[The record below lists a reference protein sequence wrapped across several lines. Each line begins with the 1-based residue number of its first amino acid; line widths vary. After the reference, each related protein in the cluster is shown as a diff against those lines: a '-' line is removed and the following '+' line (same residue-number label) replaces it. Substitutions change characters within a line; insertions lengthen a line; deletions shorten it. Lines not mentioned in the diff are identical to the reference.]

1 VAASELPG
9 EVGLQSRLQTVFV
22 NHANRLKAELQTP
35 AFEFHVSIKEV
46 KMKRR
51 AFNTRLFFIVFCVAL
66 AAAMAARGQRK
77 QSETPPVADYTM
89 SGPYTHKNLTIFLL
103 HGAGQSQSRA
113 PLTLQEAMKRKLVVV
128 RETGDVNRLTIQN
141 RSNQDVF
148 VQAGDI
154 VKGGQQDRVLALDL
168 IVPPKSGRI
177 PIDAFCVEQGR
188 WSRRGNEAVT
198 AFSASDN
205 GLASKDLKIAAKARK
220 SQGDVWANVGKAQKK
235 LAENMVVARGVPGGV
250 AAGRGGGVGGGSF
263 RIGGGP
269 TTGSDS
275 NAGAAPQA
283 SFSPPI
289 NQARLPIN
297 QATLGEVPAIR
308 QPSYATPLASVADRA
323 SPSSLQLTLEN
334 KLVKDTA
341 NDYIKNLS
349 SIINGKRDVIGFVF
363 AINGQINSA
372 DVYSSNALFAKLW
385 PKMLEAS
392 AIEAIAELKAED
404 KFQPV
409 EAGAVKSFLR
419 ESQAGKAETKRVTA
433 RTSVVKCETEKNL
446 FFESR
451 DHGQNRKWVHRNYI
465 TK

>member
-1 VAASELPG
+1 
-9 EVGLQSRLQTVFV
+9 
-22 NHANRLKAELQTP
+22 
-35 AFEFHVSIKEV
+35 
-46 KMKRR
+46 MKRR
-51 AFNTRLFFIVFCVAL
+51 AFTTGLFLIVFCVAL
-66 AAAMAARGQRK
+66 VAAIAARVQRK
-77 QSETPPVADYTM
+77 QSQAPAVGDYTV

-103 HGAGQSQSRA
+103 HGAGASQGRT

-128 RETGDVNRLTIQN
+128 RETGDVNRLSIQN
-141 RSNQDVF
+141 KSNQDVF

-188 WSRRGNEAVT
+188 WSRRGNEAVA

-205 GLASKDLKIAAKARK
+205 ALASKDLKIAANARR
-220 SQGDVWANVGKAQKK
+220 SQGDVWANVSKTQEK
-235 LAENMVVARGVPGGV
+235 LAMNMTVTTSATPAPGRARRRVGSGGGSGHGTGIG
-250 AAGRGGGVGGGSF
+250 AGRGSSYGGGSF
-263 RIGGGP
+263 QVGGGP
-269 TTGSDS
+269 STGS
-275 NAGAAPQA
+275 G
-283 SFSPPI
+283 PI
-289 NQARLPIN
+289 GGL
-297 QATLGEVPAIR
+297 T
-308 QPSYATPLASVADRA
+308 SVTDHA

-341 NDYIKNLS
+341 NDYVKNLS
-349 SIINGKRDVIGFVF
+349 SIINGKRDVVGFVF
-363 AINGQINSA
+363 AINGQINCA

-392 AIEAIAELKAED
+392 AIEAIAELKDEE
-404 KFQPV
+404 KPQPV
-409 EAGAVKSFLR
+409 DANAVKSFLR

-433 RTSVVKCETEKNL
+433 RTSVVKSETEKNL

-451 DHGQNRKWVHRNYI
+451 DHAKKGKWVHRNYI

>member
-1 VAASELPG
+1 MKGRTFTA
-9 EVGLQSRLQTVFV
+9 GLFL
-22 NHANRLKAELQTP
+22 
-35 AFEFHVSIKEV
+35 
-46 KMKRR
+46 
-51 AFNTRLFFIVFCVAL
+51 IVFCTAL
-66 AAAMAARGQRK
+66 VAAMTAQGRRE
-77 QSETPPVADYTM
+77 QSQTPPVADHAV
-89 SGPYTHKNLTIFLL
+89 SGPYAHKNLTIFLL
-103 HGAGQSQSRA
+103 HGAGQSQGPA
-113 PLTLQEAMKRKLVVV
+113 PLSLQEAMKRKLVVV
-128 RETGDVNRLTIQN
+128 RETGDVNRLSIQN

-188 WSRRGNEAVT
+188 WNRRGNEAVA
-198 AFSASDN
+198 AFSVSDN
-205 GLASKDLKIAAKARK
+205 ALASKDLKIAAKARK
-220 SQGDVWANVGKAQKK
+220 SQGDVWANVSKTQEK
-235 LAENMVVARGVPGGV
+235 LAMNMTVTPSAPPAPARARRGAGPL
-250 AAGRGGGVGGGSF
+250 AAGGESR

-269 TTGSDS
+269 MTGFDS
-275 NAGAAPQA
+275 
-283 SFSPPI
+283 
-289 NQARLPIN
+289 
-297 QATLGEVPAIR
+297 V
-308 QPSYATPLASVADRA
+308 ASVTDRA

-349 SIINGKRDVIGFVF
+349 SIINGKRDVIGYAF
-363 AINGQINSA
+363 AINGKLNSA

-392 AIEAIAELKAED
+392 AVEAIAELKADE

-409 EAGAVKSFLR
+409 EASAVKAFLR
-419 ESQAGKAETKRVTA
+419 ESQTGKAEAKSVTA

-446 FFESR
+446 FFETRDRSR
-451 DHGQNRKWVHRNYI
+451 NGKWVHRNYI

>member
-1 VAASELPG
+1 
-9 EVGLQSRLQTVFV
+9 
-22 NHANRLKAELQTP
+22 
-35 AFEFHVSIKEV
+35 
-46 KMKRR
+46 MKRR
-51 AFNTRLFFIVFCVAL
+51 AFNTGLFLIVFCVAL
-66 AAAMAARGQRK
+66 VAAMTARGQRK
-77 QSETPPVADYTM
+77 QSQTPPAADYTV

-103 HGAGQSQSRA
+103 RGAGQSQSRA

-128 RETGDVNRLTIQN
+128 RETGEVTRLTIQN

-154 VKGGQQDRVLALDL
+154 VKGGQQDRALALDL

-188 WSRRGNEAVT
+188 WSRRGNEGVA

-205 GLASKDLKIAAKARK
+205 ALASKDLKIAAKARR
-220 SQGDVWANVGKAQKK
+220 SQGDVWANVSKTQEK
-235 LAENMVVARGVPGGV
+235 LAMNMTVTPSATPAPGRTRRRAGSAGGGDSIGV
-250 AAGRGGGVGGGSF
+250 A
-263 RIGGGP
+263 
-269 TTGSDS
+269 
-275 NAGAAPQA
+275 
-283 SFSPPI
+283 
-289 NQARLPIN
+289 
-297 QATLGEVPAIR
+297 
-308 QPSYATPLASVADRA
+308 PLALADNA

-341 NDYIKNLS
+341 NDYVKNLS
-349 SIINGKRDVIGFVF
+349 SIINGKRDVVGFVF

-372 DVYSSNALFAKLW
+372 DVYSSNALFAQLW

-392 AIEAIAELKAED
+392 AIEAIAELKGEE

-409 EAGAVKSFLR
+409 DASAVKAFLR
-419 ESQAGKAETKRVTA
+419 ESQSGKAETKRVTA
-433 RTSVVKCETEKNL
+433 RTSVVKHETEKNL

-451 DHGQNRKWVHRNYI
+451 DLGQNGKWVHRNYI

>member
-1 VAASELPG
+1 
-9 EVGLQSRLQTVFV
+9 
-22 NHANRLKAELQTP
+22 
-35 AFEFHVSIKEV
+35 
-46 KMKRR
+46 MKRR
-51 AFNTRLFFIVFCVAL
+51 AYTTGLILIAFCVAL
-66 AAAMAARGQRK
+66 VVVMTALGQRK
-77 QSETPPVADYTM
+77 ESQTTPLADYTV

-103 HGAGQSQSRA
+103 HGAGQSQGPA

-168 IVPPKSGRI
+168 IVPPKSRRI

-188 WSRRGNEAVT
+188 WSRRGDEAVS

-205 GLASKDLKIAAKARK
+205 ALASKDLKIAAKARK
-220 SQGDVWANVGKAQKK
+220 SQGDVWANVSKTQEK
-235 LAENMVVARGVPGGV
+235 LAMNMTIAPSATLTPRRVRTGGEP
-250 AAGRGGGVGGGSF
+250 A
-263 RIGGGP
+263 
-269 TTGSDS
+269 TGSDAA
-275 NAGAAPQA
+275 AGDAPQA
-283 SFSPPI
+283 ALSAPL
-289 NQARLPIN
+289 NQARIGTMNGTIGKLQTSN
-297 QATLGEVPAIR
+297 DSAGLT
-308 QPSYATPLASVADRA
+308 SVTDRA

-341 NDYIKNLS
+341 NDYVKDLS
-349 SIINGKRDVIGFVF
+349 SIINGKRDVIGYAF
-363 AINGQINSA
+363 AINGKLNSA
-372 DVYSSNALFAKLW
+372 DIYSSNALFAKLW

-392 AIEAIAELKAED
+392 AVEAIAELKADE

-409 EAGAVKSFLR
+409 EAGAVKAFLR
-419 ESQAGKAETKRVTA
+419 ESQTGKAEAKSVTA

-446 FFESR
+446 FFETRDRSR
-451 DHGQNRKWVHRNYI
+451 NGKWVHRNYI